1 MFMGNDE
8 KIITPGQGLIR
19 LLLIIFRISSFTNR
33 WNKYLKLK
41 IEIGSL
47 FMLFCTRLA
56 FRQADKHNFH
66 IITQV
71 NEVIDILKKF
81 QFIL

>member
-1 MFMGNDE
+1 MGNDE

-47 FMLFCTRLA
+47 FMLGL
-56 FRQADKHNFH
+56 RQQDLISIVYWMKVSPVSNVQSQSPPPPTASIK
-66 IITQV
+66 
-71 NEVIDILKKF
+71 
-81 QFIL
+81 